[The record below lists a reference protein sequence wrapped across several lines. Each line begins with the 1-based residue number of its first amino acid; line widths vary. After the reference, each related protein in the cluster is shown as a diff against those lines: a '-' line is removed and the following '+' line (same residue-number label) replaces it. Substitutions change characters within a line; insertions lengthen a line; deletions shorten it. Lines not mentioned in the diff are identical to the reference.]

1 MGLITHPHTSH
12 NQSNWS
18 ITITIPTK
26 IKNKKHTHSHAAT
39 QKMKGEIN
47 AAMKEHGHGEIVRKL
62 KFNNISNDIFIIY
75 IIKVDH
81 IIKIPY
87 KENSSSYFDL
97 DQRKSCNVNP
107 PGISYTL

>member
-1 MGLITHPHTSH
+1 
-12 NQSNWS
+12 
-18 ITITIPTK
+18 
-26 IKNKKHTHSHAAT
+26 
-39 QKMKGEIN
+39 MKGEIN

-62 KFNNISNDIFIIY
+62 KFNNISIDIFIIY

-107 PGISYTL
+107 PGISYTLWNETSLVKNNLVGQKLDWMKMKCPKRRRRKC